1 MGKKSKK
8 KLRGTDGPDE
18 LTGTKKKNRI
28 YGLDGDDL
36 IRTQEGKYKAWGGA
50 GADTFETR
58 RGGKGHITIMDF
70 EVGDMITFCGC
81 PATRKVQKG
90 KNVWIE
96 NGSDVKAVVKGVD
109 ADDLRI
115 DFAKDVITL
124 TADPL
129 A

>member
-1 MGKKSKK
+1 M
-8 KLRGTDGPDE
+8 
-18 LTGTKKKNRI
+18 
-28 YGLDGDDL
+28 
-36 IRTQEGKYKAWGGA
+36 IRTEEGKYKAWGGR
-50 GADTFETR
+50 GADTFETLN
-58 RGGKGHITIMDF
+58 GGKGFLKIMDF
-70 EVGDMITFCGC
+70 QAVDTITFCGC

-115 DFAKDVITL
+115 DFLKDVITL
-124 TADPL
+124 IADPL